1 MYIRIARHCR
11 KIIRA
16 IINSL
21 GYDIIFLGKHDIELF
36 KFYSN
41 QVFQDMADEE
51 LVLFDVGSNRGDFSL
66 EFLKQFPNSSSTLF
80 EPIPSMIKASKKTL
94 KNKNVTIIQAALSAT
109 EQTKKFSV
117 YNNEDV
123 SSFHEID
130 DQNDH
135 ARKNYIKKV
144 GELSVKCIALDDYI
158 FENSVKRIDLLKIDV
173 QGGELEVLK
182 GATYALKTV
191 VKAIQVEISFNG
203 FYKMSNHFGE
213 IISTLDDN
221 DYELLKIIDVSHF
234 KNGQIMQA
242 DLIFR
247 KKPVENQN

>member
-1 MYIRIARHCR
+1 MYIRIVRHCR
-11 KIIRA
+11 KTIRA

-21 GYDIIFLGKHDIELF
+21 GYDIIFLGSHDIELF
-36 KFYSN
+36 DFYSN
-41 QVFQDMADEE
+41 HVFEDMKEEE

-66 EFLKQFPNSSSTLF
+66 EFFKQFPNSSSTLF
-80 EPIPSMIKASKKTL
+80 EPIPSMIKASTKAL
-94 KNKNVTIIQAALSAT
+94 KNENVTIIQAALSAKK
-109 EQTKKFSV
+109 QTKIFSI

-130 DQNDH
+130 DQNEH

-144 GELSVKCIALDDYI
+144 EEISVKCIALDDYI
-158 FENSVKRIDLLKIDV
+158 YENSIKRIDLLKIDV

-182 GATYALKTV
+182 GAAHALQTV
-191 VKAIQVEISFNG
+191 VKAIQIEISFNG

-213 IISTLDDN
+213 IISILDDS
-221 DYELLKIIDVSHF
+221 DFELLKIIDVSHF
-234 KNGQIMQA
+234 KNGEIMQA

-247 KKPVENQN
+247 KRTLA